1 MGLRHL
7 AVKPC
12 TGTAIRQLTPTRF
25 FTRILVTRLAA
36 ALQKAGQDKALVDQI
51 NATGCDTEIL
61 TPAQTVEKI
70 KVDAAKW
77 GKVVKDANMK
87 AE

>member
-1 MGLRHL
+1 M
-7 AVKPC
+7 
-12 TGTAIRQLTPTRF
+12 
-25 FTRILVTRLAA
+25 TRIAA

-70 KVDAAKW
+70 KTDAAKW